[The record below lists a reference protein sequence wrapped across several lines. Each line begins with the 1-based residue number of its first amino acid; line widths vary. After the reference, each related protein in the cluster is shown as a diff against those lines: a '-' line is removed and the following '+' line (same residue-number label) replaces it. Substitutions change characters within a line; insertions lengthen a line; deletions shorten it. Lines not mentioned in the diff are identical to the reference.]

1 MTKKTNDAVDE
12 AVWQAMWH
20 DRPKTVQLNIWQS
33 VGLTLDDAVNE
44 AMIWAVAVD
53 DVWEAAH
60 KATRID
66 PKCSGLRDFLLEV
79 GSKPD
84 GEV

>member
-1 MTKKTNDAVDE
+1 MTKKTNDAVD
-12 AVWQAMWH
+12 
-20 DRPKTVQLNIWQS
+20 R
-33 VGLTLDDAVNE
+33 
-44 AMIWAVAVD
+44 AVD
-53 DVWEAAH
+53 GAVWEAAH

-66 PKCSGLRDFLLEV
+66 PKCSGLRNFLLEV